1 MTPINYTAMQVN
13 PTDALMQ
20 GVKTGMTLD
29 AIGMEKQQQ
38 QAALQAQ
45 QQAQAGQQALQ
56 MVLSNPNATVQ
67 DYGAVSAINPKFRE
81 SIKDQWDRLDSGR
94 QQTLMG
100 DASKL
105 FSALQSGRADI
116 ALQTVETQLK
126 AAENS
131 GDKQRAGQIA
141 MYRDMI
147 KEAPDYAR
155 TMIGAAIAAV
165 PGGDK
170 YFSGI
175 KNMGE
180 EGRAADQAPAEL
192 LKKKADAVKAAA
204 EARWADPKIRGEI
217 ADTLSK
223 IEERGGRLGLDR
235 EKFNL
240 DFDTTLEKLRSKGGV
255 PEMSPGMEKLQAE
268 SVGNSLVS
276 RTASDRAA
284 GLAEAL
290 TAEQTSVG
298 GRPLRWL
305 AENAKRITGSEDGY
319 TALRQDYVRI
329 RNQGLLSD
337 LPPGPASDKDI
348 ALMKDGF
355 PGENQSPEYIAKWL
369 TSYAKVQKAI
379 AQKED
384 AKAEWISGV
393 GSLRTA
399 PKDITI
405 GNTTVPAGTSFTEF
419 ISRTQKADAPKVK
432 NATGY
437 MDFGR

>member
-13 PTDALMQ
+13 PADALMQ

-29 AIGMEKQQQ
+29 AAAAEKQQQ
-38 QAALQAQ
+38 QLALQAQ
-45 QQAQAGQQALQ
+45 QQAQQGQRALQ

-67 DYGAVSAINPKFRE
+67 DYGAVAAINPKFRE
-81 SIKDQWDRLDSGR
+81 TIKEHWDRLDSTK
-94 QQTLMG
+94 QQSAIG
-100 DASKL
+100 DFSKL
-105 FSALQSGRADI
+105 FSALQSGRPDI
-116 ALQTVETQLK
+116 ALDSIETQLK

-131 GDKQRAGQIA
+131 GDKPRADQIKV
-141 MYRDMI
+141 YRDMI
-147 KEAPDYAR
+147 REAPDYAR
-155 TMIGAAIAAV
+155 TMIGASIAAI

-170 YFSGI
+170 YFTSI
-175 KNMGE
+175 KTMGE
-180 EGRAADQAPAEL
+180 EKRAGEQAPAEL
-192 LKKKADAVKAAA
+192 AKKNADATKAMI
-204 EARWADPKIRGEI
+204 EARYTDPKIQGEI

-223 IEERGGRLGLDR
+223 ISERSGRLGLDR

-240 DFDTTLEKLRSKGGV
+240 DFDTTLEKLKKGQGA
-255 PEMSPGMEKLQAE
+255 PELSPGMEKLQAE
-268 SVGNSLVS
+268 SVGNSITS
-276 RTASDRAA
+276 RTASDRAS

-290 TAEQTSVG
+290 VAEQNAVG

-305 AENAKRITGSEDGY
+305 AENAKKITGSEDGY

-329 RNQGLLSD
+329 RNQGLLTD

-355 PGENQSPEYIAKWL
+355 PSENQSPDYIAKWL
-369 TSYAKVQKAI
+369 KSYANVQKAI

-405 GNTTVPAGTSFTEF
+405 GTVSVPAGTSFTEF
-419 ISRTQKADAPKVK
+419 IQRTQNAAPKVK

>member
-13 PTDALMQ
+13 PADALMQ

-29 AIGMEKQQQ
+29 AVAAEKQQQ
-38 QAALQAQ
+38 QLAQQAQ
-45 QQAQAGQQALQ
+45 QQQLQGQRALQ
-56 MVLSNPNATVQ
+56 MVLSNPNASVQ
-67 DYGAVSAINPKFRE
+67 DYGAVAAINPKFRE
-81 SIKDQWDRLDSGR
+81 TIKDHWDRMDSAR
-94 QQTLMG
+94 QQATLG

-105 FSALQSGRADI
+105 FSALQSGRTDI
-116 ALQTVETQLK
+116 ALESIGEQLK

-131 GDKQRAGQIA
+131 GDKQRADQIKV
-141 MYRDMI
+141 YRDMI
-147 KEAPDYAR
+147 QQAPDYAR
-155 TMIGAAIAAV
+155 TMIGASIAAI

-170 YFSGI
+170 YFTSI

-180 EGRAADQAPAEL
+180 ESRAASQAPADL
-192 LKKKADAVKAAA
+192 AKKTADAIKAGV
-204 EARWADPKIRGEI
+204 EARYADPKTQADI
-217 ADTLSK
+217 ADTWSK
-223 IEERGGRLGLDR
+223 ISERGGRLGLDR

-240 DFDTTLEKLRSKGGV
+240 DFDTTLEKLKRSQGV
-255 PEMSPGMEKLQAE
+255 PELSPGMEKLQAE

-276 RTASDRAA
+276 RTASDRAV
-284 GLAEAL
+284 GLADAL
-290 TAEQTSVG
+290 LAEQTTVG
-298 GRPLRWL
+298 GKPLRWL
-305 AENAKRITGSEDGY
+305 TENAKRITGSEDGY

-355 PGENQSPEYIAKWL
+355 PNENQSPEYIANWL
-369 TSYAKVQKAI
+369 KSYANVQKAI

-405 GNTTVPAGTSFTEF
+405 GTVTVPAGTSFTEF
-419 ISRTQKADAPKVK
+419 IQRTQSNAPKVK

-437 MDFGR
+437 MNFGR

>member
-1 MTPINYTAMQVN
+1 MTPVNYTAMQVN

-45 QQAQAGQQALQ
+45 QQAQQGQRALQ

-67 DYGAVSAINPKFRE
+67 DYGAVAAINPKFRE
-81 SIKDQWDRLDSGR
+81 VVKEQWDRMDSTR
-94 QQTLMG
+94 QQATLG

-105 FSALQSGRADI
+105 FSALQSGRTDI
-116 ALQTVETQLK
+116 ALESIGEQLK

-131 GDKQRAGQIA
+131 GDKQRADQIKV
-141 MYRDMI
+141 YRDMI
-147 KEAPDYAR
+147 QQAPDYAR
-155 TMIGAAIAAV
+155 TMIGASIAAI

-170 YFSGI
+170 YFTSI
-175 KNMGE
+175 KTMGE
-180 EGRAADQAPAEL
+180 EGRAASQAPADL
-192 LKKKADAVKAAA
+192 AKKTADAIKAGV
-204 EARWADPKIRGEI
+204 EARYADPKTQAEI
-217 ADTLSK
+217 ADTWSK
-223 IEERGGRLGLDR
+223 ISERGGRLGLDR

-240 DFDTTLEKLRSKGGV
+240 DFDTTLEKLKRNQGV
-255 PEMSPGMEKLQAE
+255 PELSPGMEKMQAE

-276 RTASDRAA
+276 RTASDRAV
-284 GLAEAL
+284 GLADAL
-290 TAEQTSVG
+290 LAEQTNVG
-298 GRPLRWL
+298 GKPLRWL
-305 AENAKRITGSEDGY
+305 TENAKRITGSEDGY

-355 PGENQSPEYIAKWL
+355 PGENQSPEYIANWL
-369 TSYAKVQKAI
+369 KSYANVQKAI

-405 GNTTVPAGTSFTEF
+405 GTVTVPAGTTFTEF
-419 ISRTQKADAPKVK
+419 IRRTQSDAPKVK